1 MMREAMFYEKRDEK
15 THCRLCPHQC
25 VLSEQQIGKC
35 GVRKM
40 MDGKLYSLNY
50 GKITAFHIDPIE
62 KKPISDWMPGSKIL
76 SVGSFGCNMHCMFCQ
91 NHHISMEKPKTTSM
105 TPEEIVEKVIEYEL
119 PSIAYTYNEPTIF
132 YEMMLDTAILAREN
146 ALKNV
151 MVTNGFIEEKPLLH
165 ILNYID
171 AMNIDL
177 KTYDDAMYKKMG
189 AGTVNQILNTIG
201 IASSRCHVE
210 ISLLIVPGISDD
222 VNRMDVLFENLSAI
236 HSDLTIHINR
246 YFPMYNYKESPTDI
260 NIMRE
265 MQERA
270 FKYFGKVN
278 LGNMR

>member
-1 MMREAMFYEKRDEK
+1 MREAMFYERQNGKA
-15 THCRLCPHQC
+15 HCHLCPHQC
-25 VLSEQQIGKC
+25 VLKEEQIGKC
-35 GVRKM
+35 GVRKVM
-40 MDGKLYSLNY
+40 SGKLYSLNY
-50 GKITAFHIDPIE
+50 GEITAFHIDPIE
-62 KKPISDWMPGSKIL
+62 KKPIIDWMPGSKIL

-91 NHHISMEKPKTTSM
+91 NHHISMEKPRTFRM
-105 TPEEIVEKVIEYEL
+105 TPEEIVEKAIECGL

-151 MVTNGFIEEKPLLH
+151 MVTNGFIEEKALLY
-165 ILNYID
+165 ILRYLD

-177 KTYDDAMYKKMG
+177 KTYDDTMYKKMG
-189 AGTVNQILNTIG
+189 AGTVNQILRTIE
-201 IASSRCHVE
+201 IAASKCHVE

-222 VNRMDVLFENLSAI
+222 ITRMEELFEKLSTI
-236 HSDLTIHINR
+236 HRDLTLHITR

-260 NIMRE
+260 NIMKA
-265 MQERA
+265 MQESA